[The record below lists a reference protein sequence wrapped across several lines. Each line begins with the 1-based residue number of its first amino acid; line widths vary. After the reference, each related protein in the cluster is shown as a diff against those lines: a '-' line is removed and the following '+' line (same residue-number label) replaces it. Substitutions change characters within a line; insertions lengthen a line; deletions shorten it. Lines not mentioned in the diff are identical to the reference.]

1 VLFSSPS
8 RELQPQPLSFS
19 FHHPNNILLR
29 AKIMELFNMTFYKYY
44 RVNSIQALIDTN
56 EISGINRDVTCEMA

>member
-1 VLFSSPS
+1 
-8 RELQPQPLSFS
+8 
-19 FHHPNNILLR
+19 
-29 AKIMELFNMTFYKYY
+29 MTFYKYY